1 MNGDDLNI
9 SQIHQSI
16 ITTQSK
22 SSDDEHYSILSSTEG
37 VNHFSDIS
45 VDHSQAQGSKMLPHF
60 GGNMNNFP
68 GYQLN

>member
-45 VDHSQAQGSKMLPHF
+45 IDHSQAQGSKI
-60 GGNMNNFP
+60 
-68 GYQLN
+68 